1 MSTLQFIEGTKIHE
15 AKMQRRQ
22 IECAICAEIKD
33 EAEYPS
39 SRLTFGCLHP
49 SSTCYDCV
57 SATIN
62 TQFGINLSTRI
73 SCPECPRFL
82 GMDEIRRFMTEEN
95 YSRYVDD

>member
-1 MSTLQFIEGTKIHE
+1 MSTQEISQGKTLHETKME
-15 AKMQRRQ
+15 RRQ
-22 IECAICAEIKD
+22 IDCAICAETKD

-62 TQFGINLSTRI
+62 TQFEANLSTRI
-73 SCPECPRFL
+73 SCPECPRYL
-82 GMDEIRRFMTEEN
+82 GLDEIRRFMTEEN
-95 YSRYVDD
+95 YSRYVNE